1 MDVKSV
7 LDSKGRRVMTARPR
21 ATIATI
27 AHRFRQER
35 IGALV
40 ITDDDE
46 KTILGIVSERDV
58 VHGLSNHGAELLAMR
73 VEQIMTRE
81 VATCSPGDKLKTVM
95 AQMTRLR
102 ARHIPAVENGV
113 LCGLIS
119 IGDVVKHRLDD
130 LEMEASVL
138 RDYAAAR

>member
-102 ARHIPAVENGV
+102 AGSRSPGSSRA
-113 LCGLIS
+113 
-119 IGDVVKHRLDD
+119 R
-130 LEMEASVL
+130 SVG
-138 RDYAAAR
+138 

>member
-7 LDSKGRRVMTARPR
+7 LDSKGTRVVTARPR
-21 ATIATI
+21 TAISSV

-46 KTILGIVSERDV
+46 KSILGIVSERDV

-81 VATCSPGDKLKTVM
+81 VATCSPTDNLKKVM

-102 ARHIPAVENGV
+102 ARHIPVVEDGA
-113 LCGLIS
+113 LSGLIS

-130 LEMEASVL
+130 LEMETGVL
-138 RDYAAAR
+138 HDYAASR